1 MGTGDLLFEAL
12 QLVLRETSLF
22 AAVGFVFLGIGD
34 LAIDVAWLGLLV
46 RRAIRPTDVPRVVA
60 DIPPA
65 RRPGRFAI
73 FVPAWDEAAVIGDM
87 LRHALPA
94 FGNGDYRVYVGCYP
108 NDPKTIAAV
117 RAIADPRVRLVVGP
131 GAGPTSKADNLN
143 QLWVRMAADE
153 AVEGFRF
160 KAIVLHDAED
170 VVHSA
175 ELRLFDSL
183 IERFDLVQLP
193 VVPLIDRRSRWIGG
207 HYLDEFAE
215 AHGKEMVVRAALGAG
230 LPSAGVGCAFSR
242 DALGDIVAARGAP
255 FDTDSLTEDYELGLR
270 FREAGR
276 SATFVRVRVAGGR
289 ATIATKE
296 YFPKSLEA
304 AVAQKSRWMTGIA
317 LSGWDRLG
325 WSGGLA
331 ERWMRLRD
339 RQSVVAALLVASG
352 YIAIL
357 CWGAL
362 TISAS
367 LTGREMRPLSDVFLL
382 LATLATSLL
391 AWRLIVR
398 FFFVARAH
406 GLREALRSPLRALV
420 GNAVAILAARR
431 ALGRYHVQRRTGRAV
446 WDKTAHAFP
455 EQVPA
460 E

>member
-1 MGTGDLLFEAL
+1 MGASDLLFEAL

-22 AAVGFVFLGIGD
+22 AAVGFVVLGIGD
-34 LAIDVAWLGLLV
+34 LAVDVAWLGLMI
-46 RRAIRPTDVPRVVA
+46 RRAVRPTDAPRLIA
-60 DIPPA
+60 DIPPT
-65 RRPGRFAI
+65 RRPGRFAV

-87 LRHALPA
+87 LRHALAA
-94 FGNGDYRVYVGCYP
+94 FGDGDYRIFVGCYP
-108 NDPKTIAAV
+108 NDPGTIAAA
-117 RAIADPRVRLVVGP
+117 RAITDPRVRLVMGP
-131 GAGPTSKADNLN
+131 GAGPTSKADCLN
-143 QLWVRMAADE
+143 HLLARLIAEEE
-153 AVEGFRF
+153 AEDFRF

-175 ELRLFDSL
+175 ELGLFDSL

-242 DALGDIVAARGAP
+242 DALGEIAAARGAP

-270 FREAGR
+270 FREAGH
-276 SATFVRVRVAGGR
+276 SAAFVRVRAARGR
-289 ATIATKE
+289 TTIATKE

-325 WSGGLA
+325 WSGGWA

-339 RQSVVAALLVASG
+339 RQSVFAAMLVASG
-352 YIAIL
+352 YFAIL

-362 TISAS
+362 ALSAAS
-367 LTGREMRPLSDVFLL
+367 TGREMRPFADVFLL
-382 LATLATSLL
+382 LATVATILL

-398 FFFVARAH
+398 FFFVAHAH
-406 GLREALRSPLRALV
+406 GFREALRSPFRTLV
-420 GNAVAILAARR
+420 GNAVTILAAHR
-431 ALGRYHVQRRTGRAV
+431 ALGRYFAQRRTGRSV